1 MTTTA
6 PFTAADAAADY
17 YLATLRRETAA
28 LPRRQRDSVRLDVA
42 EHLQLDE
49 SDEITATDVDDVI
62 RSLGSPAAVA
72 RAGFDEADRSSRRT
86 IRPSFGFL
94 SKRLQAVVAL
104 IYGIPALVGLV
115 ILAAANMGQSI
126 SAVSD
131 ILDPRVLW
139 QLAPVLLVA
148 LPPLLAPWTTWFRV
162 SVVCFGAYALY
173 LVAQVV
179 VISFAIS
186 NVLAA
191 SFYTVNLSTLL
202 TTHALGFILS
212 GVALWWSPRVLR
224 SHRAP
229 SQEAAS

>member
-1 MTTTA
+1 MTTIT
-6 PFTAADAAADY
+6 PFTASAAAADY
-17 YLATLRRETAA
+17 LTELRRETAA

-42 EHLQLDE
+42 EHLELDE
-49 SDEITATDVDDVI
+49 PDEITATELDDVI
-62 RSLGSPAAVA
+62 HSLGSPAAVA

-86 IRPSFGFL
+86 IRPSFDFL
-94 SKRLQAVVAL
+94 SKRLQGAIAL
-104 IYGIPALVGLV
+104 LYGIPALAGLV
-115 ILAAANMGQSI
+115 LLAVANMGQSI

-131 ILDPRVLW
+131 VIDPRVLW
-139 QLAPVLLVA
+139 QLAPVLLVS
-148 LPPLLAPWTTWFRV
+148 LPPLVAPWTTWFRV

-179 VISFAIS
+179 VISFAMS

-212 GVALWWSPRVLR
+212 GVALWRSPRVLR

-229 SQEAAS
+229 LNEAAS